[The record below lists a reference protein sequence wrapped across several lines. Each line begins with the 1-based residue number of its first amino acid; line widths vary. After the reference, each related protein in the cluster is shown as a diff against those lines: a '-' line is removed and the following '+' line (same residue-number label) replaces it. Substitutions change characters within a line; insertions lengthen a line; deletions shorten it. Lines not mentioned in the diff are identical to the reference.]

1 MDHHVPEQPAGH
13 AQVGRRRRLRVTA
26 ADDHL
31 MDRADGTARGQI
43 THAPV
48 SRVVAAVEADLDRHA
63 GIAHGLPALLHPFQA
78 QIDRLLAQHRLARV
92 RGGDD
97 QRHVRV
103 GGRGD
108 QHRIDVGGDRAVD
121 SRYGRHPMTPGDCRR
136 HGRHRV
142 VHAHQPGIRSR
153 RKVGGM
159 HGADPPRS
167 QECEIDHEP
176 IVNQADAVDA
186 ARLPAGRS
194 SNEPCD
200 SGDASRRR
208 APRRD
213 PRHRDAPYRR
223 PRHRQLRRSLRR
235 HSGNRPLHPGRRSV
249 LTPATRRGTAC
260 RPARR
265 AAGRRHVA
273 ASASSPD
280 TST

>member
-1 MDHHVPEQPAGH
+1 MGGVDIVQVADRRVNQRAADRGDRRGLLPEHEASEVEVMDHHVPEQATGH

-43 THAPV
+43 VHPAV
-48 SRVVAAVEADLDRHA
+48 GRVVAAVEADLDRHA
-63 GIAHGLPALLHPFQA
+63 GIAHGLPTLFHALQA

-97 QRHVRV
+97 QGHVRV

-108 QHRIDVGGDRAVD
+108 QHRIDVGGERGIDIRH
-121 SRYGRHPMTPGDCRR
+121 GRHPMTPGDCRR

-186 ARLPAGRS
+186 ARLLVDTNIHIWIQIWISPA
-194 SNEPCD
+194 
-200 SGDASRRR
+200 
-208 APRRD
+208 
-213 PRHRDAPYRR
+213 
-223 PRHRQLRRSLRR
+223 
-235 HSGNRPLHPGRRSV
+235 
-249 LTPATRRGTAC
+249 
-260 RPARR
+260 
-265 AAGRRHVA
+265 
-273 ASASSPD
+273 
-280 TST
+280 